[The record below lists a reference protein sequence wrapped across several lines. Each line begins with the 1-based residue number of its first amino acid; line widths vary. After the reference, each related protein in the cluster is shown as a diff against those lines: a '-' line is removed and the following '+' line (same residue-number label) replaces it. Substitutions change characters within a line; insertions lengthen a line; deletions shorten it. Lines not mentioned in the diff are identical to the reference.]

1 MRSVPFPITPAQVR
15 ACLAAAEAGA
25 IAVERDGVAL
35 LVVMPV
41 EEYTRLA
48 ELDQRSAG
56 AMGSDQ
62 TGSASDT
69 SLVAASDSAGAAQ
82 SAEEPIHARLK
93 PDLDE
98 QARRRSVADDV
109 ERLVAVLAAERITV
123 SPDDAYAAWKR
134 HSDDFAASW
143 LTLYDD
149 DDANRQALL
158 RHLDLKA

>member
-1 MRSVPFPITPAQVR
+1 MRSVSFPTTPAQVR
-15 ACLAAAEAGA
+15 ACLSAAEAGA
-25 IAVERDGVAL
+25 IAVERDGNAL
-35 LVVMPV
+35 LVIMPV

-48 ELDQRSAG
+48 ELDERSAG

-69 SLVAASDSAGAAQ
+69 SLVASGSAGAAH
-82 SAEEPIHARLK
+82 SAEEPIHARLR

-98 QARRRSVADDV
+98 HARQRLVADDV
-109 ERLVAVLAAERITV
+109 ERLVTALAAERITV
-123 SPDDAYAAWKR
+123 SQDDAYAAWKR